1 MAVRRDR
8 RSLPRIAQIRRVAM
22 REIRARVVSRAFLIG
37 TVLTV
42 LVVIGAVVVPSLL
55 GGKSKIRVAI
65 VQPVA
70 MSQLQV
76 IDRVGAEVGA
86 NIEHSRVQSVGA
98 GEAALRAHKLD
109 LLVEQNRLV
118 TLYPVSRGGTS
129 TLDRYASAVSGA
141 FGLERV
147 LALPSVRALA
157 PTTVKTL
164 LSPPPIPI
172 HSLAAA
178 PTSTSDRALATFG
191 LVFSFM
197 LISLYN
203 GWVLIG
209 VIEEKSSRV
218 VEVLLSVL
226 KPSELLIG
234 KVVGIGL
241 VALVQGAVLVAT
253 ALVTS
258 RSVSSNLLTGS
269 SVRIIVVFLVATLVG
284 YALYSILS
292 GAVGSLVSRMEDAQ
306 SVSIVIQLP
315 LLVGYLA
322 SFATLA
328 GSTNGALKILA
339 FIPFTAPM
347 VAPSMYAS
355 QALSG
360 GSLWLALASTLVGIV
375 VLSYLGSRI
384 YAGAVMR
391 FGTRVRLK
399 DAMRSSRGSAVLS

>member
-1 MAVRRDR
+1 
-8 RSLPRIAQIRRVAM
+8 
-22 REIRARVVSRAFLIG
+22 
-37 TVLTV
+37 VLTV
-42 LVVIGAVVVPSLL
+42 LVVIGAVVVPNLI
-55 GGKSKIRVAI
+55 GGNATVRVAT
-65 VQPVA
+65 VQPA
-70 MSQLQV
+70 KAAQLQV
-76 IDRVGAEVGA
+76 INRIGIEVGA
-86 NIEHSRVQSVGA
+86 KIEHSQVPSVSA

-118 TLYPVSRGGTS
+118 TLYPITSGGTS
-129 TLDRYASAVSGA
+129 TFDRYVTAVSGA

-147 LALPSVRALA
+147 LALPSVRTLA
-157 PTTVKTL
+157 PSTVKAL
-164 LSPPPIPI
+164 LSPPPIPL
-172 HSLAAA
+172 HSLA
-178 PTSTSDRALATFG
+178 TSPSSNSDRALATFG
-191 LVFSFM
+191 LIFSFM

-253 ALVTS
+253 ALLTS
-258 RSVSSNLLTGS
+258 RSVSSGLLTGS

-360 GSLWLALASTLVGIV
+360 SSLWFALASTLAGIV

-399 DAMRSSRGSAVLS
+399 DAIRGSRGNGVLP